1 METGSGEE
9 TLSMVPSTDRSVLK
23 VLMREC
29 SSQSLFLF
37 LNLNLVGWHLSHQ
50 RCETGARQVLMW
62 QVRPEMLPGS
72 SHPQRRALPG
82 QVKVAHDQALSILRL
97 GELQQQG
104 QGLLPDVR
112 DPGGQEGGQQLARV
126 GAQHK

>member
-1 METGSGEE
+1 
-9 TLSMVPSTDRSVLK
+9 
-23 VLMREC
+23 
-29 SSQSLFLF
+29 
-37 LNLNLVGWHLSHQ
+37 
-50 RCETGARQVLMW
+50 MW
-62 QVRPEMLPGS
+62 QVRSEMLPGS

-82 QVKVAHDQALSILRL
+82 QVKVPHDQGPSILRL

-126 GAQHK
+126 GTQHK